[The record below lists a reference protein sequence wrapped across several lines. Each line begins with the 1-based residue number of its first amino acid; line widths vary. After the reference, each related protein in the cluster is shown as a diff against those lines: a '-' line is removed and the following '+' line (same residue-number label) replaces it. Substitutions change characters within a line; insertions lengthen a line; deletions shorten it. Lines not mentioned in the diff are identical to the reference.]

1 MNGAPS
7 SMAVSRAVMALRLTL
22 GIFLLQWGLEKF
34 LEPGINVAIWGHF
47 YGLAVSHA
55 VGYVFGA
62 LEIAIA
68 LCMFLGIFRTPA
80 YGAALALHAV
90 SVAVSWRQLLDPWG
104 EPSNH
109 LFVAGI
115 PVLGAL
121 LALFLL
127 RDGDRPS
134 VSGSP
139 AAG

>member
-1 MNGAPS
+1 MNGES
-7 SMAVSRAVMALRLTL
+7 HSLAVSRAVMALRVTL
-22 GIFLLQWGLEKF
+22 GIFLLQWGSEKF

-62 LEIAIA
+62 IEIAIA
-68 LCMFLGIFRTPA
+68 VCMFLGIFRTPA

-90 SVAVSWRQLLDPWG
+90 SVAVSWRQLVDPWG
-104 EPSNH
+104 DPSNH
-109 LFVAGI
+109 LFIAGI

-127 RDGDRPS
+127 RNWDRPA

-139 AAG
+139 NAG